1 MAKVILY
8 HGSDKIIETPKL
20 NGGKS
25 NNDYGRGFYCTKHI
39 ELAKEW
45 AVEEYRNGYVNKYE
59 IDLANLKILN
69 LNDKKYTIL
78 HWLTILLEH
87 RTFRMNGPV
96 SQDGLNY
103 LKENYH
109 IDISKYD
116 VIIGYRADD
125 SYFSFARGFISNSI
139 SVSQLEKAMYLGELG
154 EQLFIQSAKAFSRL
168 QFKEAIFVDSAEYFP
183 QKEFRDKKAREDF
196 NKMAN
201 IIDKNGVYILDLI
214 RKEGSDNGTFI

>member
-59 IDLANLKILN
+59 IDLANLKVLN

-214 RKEGSDNGTFI
+214 RKESSDNGTFV

>member
-25 NNDYGRGFYCTKHI
+25 NNDYGRGFYCTEHI

-59 IDLANLKILN
+59 IDLENLKVLN

-168 QFKEAIFVDSAEYFP
+168 QFKEAIFVDSAEYFS

-214 RKEGSDNGTFI
+214 RKESSDNGTFV